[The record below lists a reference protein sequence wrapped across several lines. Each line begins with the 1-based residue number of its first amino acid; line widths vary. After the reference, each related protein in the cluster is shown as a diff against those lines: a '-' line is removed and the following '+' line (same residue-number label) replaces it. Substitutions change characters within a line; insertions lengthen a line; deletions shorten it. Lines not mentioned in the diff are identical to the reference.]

1 MMSDTIL
8 QELDDDG
15 VLLITLNRPEKKNA
29 FNVEQWAAFREAINT
44 AKDNPR
50 VACVVITG
58 AGKDFSSGVDLN
70 DMANADGDSE
80 HPFVSSAKALLDFD
94 KPLICAARGVAV
106 GGGATLLL
114 NADVVYVGE
123 SLRMRFPFVQ
133 LGLVPE
139 WGSSYTLQQVIGA
152 RRAAELMYT
161 AEWINAE
168 RALEVGIATAAV
180 SDDGLLDQA
189 LCKAREIAQWP
200 ISSLV
205 ATKRL
210 MRQVHLQ
217 NVHAAVDR
225 EQGEMMRLAGS
236 PENIESV
243 MAFLE
248 KRQPDFKQFRK

>member
-1 MMSDTIL
+1 MSDTIL

-29 FNVEQWAAFREAINT
+29 FNVEQWAAFREAIN
-44 AKDNPR
+44 AARDNPR

-70 DMANADGDSE
+70 DMANADGESE

-161 AEWINAE
+161 AEWINAD
-168 RALEVGIATAAV
+168 RAVEVGIATGAF

-225 EQGEMMRLAGS
+225 EQDEMMRLAGS

>member
-1 MMSDTIL
+1 MSETVL
-8 QELDDDG
+8 QELDEDG

-29 FNVEQWAAFREAINT
+29 FNKEQWTAFREAIDA
-44 AKDNPR
+44 AKDNPK

-58 AGKDFSSGVDLN
+58 GGADFSSGVDLN
-70 DMANADGDSE
+70 DMANADGETE
-80 HPFVSSAKALLDFD
+80 HPFMSSARALLDFD
-94 KPLICAARGVAV
+94 KPLICAAKGVAV

-114 NADVVYVGE
+114 NADVVYVGD

-161 AEWINAE
+161 AEWINAD
-168 RALEVGIATAAV
+168 RALEVGIATAKV

-217 NVHAAVDR
+217 NVHSANDR
-225 EQGEMMRLAGS
+225 EQDEMMRLAGS